1 MAKYATT
8 LEEVLTL
15 RSENAELRKALA
27 ECEDTLRLVEH
38 PRRVDPDYGAEV
50 EALGR
55 RIGFGALM
63 SSAQASWRAVLLEKG
78 NPVGGE
84 FVAGP
89 CYATVLRALQM
100 VRAALNQQF
109 RNIDAKG

>member
-1 MAKYATT
+1 MSSPELNFVMSDPNGAVDYIEALETA
-8 LEEVLTL
+8 LEECVEVLG
-15 RSENAELRKALA
+15 
-27 ECEDTLRLVEH
+27 LVER

-50 EALGR
+50 NTLGQ

-63 SSAQASWRAVLLEKG
+63 SSASASWRATLAANG

-89 CYATVLRALQM
+89 CQATVTKALAM
-100 VRAALNQQF
+100 ARAALK
-109 RNIDAKG
+109 RS